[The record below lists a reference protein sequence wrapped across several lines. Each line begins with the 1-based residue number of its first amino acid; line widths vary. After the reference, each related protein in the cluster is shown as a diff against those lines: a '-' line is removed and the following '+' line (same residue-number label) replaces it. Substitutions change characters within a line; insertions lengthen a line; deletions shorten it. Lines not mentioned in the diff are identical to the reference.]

1 MVNNVL
7 RVAGSPFLKRQEPE
21 KLLQESIV
29 QALSLEQRVP
39 FNHIF
44 APRNMRD
51 GVRAKRMGFQPGWP
65 DLIFPAPL
73 SLGLELKSPGGRQSS
88 IQKNLQQ
95 EWLDYG
101 LIYAV
106 ASSFDEAMDT
116 IKQHCKWG
124 YE

>member
-1 MVNNVL
+1 M
-7 RVAGSPFLKRQEPE
+7 KRREPE

-29 QALSLEQRVP
+29 QRLSLEQRVP

-44 APRNMRD
+44 APRNLRD

-65 DLIFPAPL
+65 DLVFPAPGT
-73 SLGLELKSPGGRQSS
+73 LGLELKASGGRQSS
-88 IQKNLQQ
+88 VQHGVQR
-95 EWLDYG
+95 EWLEYG

-106 ASSFDEAMDT
+106 ASSYDEAMEL
-116 IKQHCKWG
+116 IHKHCKWG